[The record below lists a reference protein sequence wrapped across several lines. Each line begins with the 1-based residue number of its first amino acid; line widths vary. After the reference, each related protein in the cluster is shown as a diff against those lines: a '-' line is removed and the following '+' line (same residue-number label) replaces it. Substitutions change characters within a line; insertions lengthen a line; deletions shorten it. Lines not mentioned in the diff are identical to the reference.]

1 MRHLLA
7 QLRARATARALAAT
21 TFCEECGCVCTP
33 ACRHEALRERIRNE
47 AQRAAPLRYRL

>member
-7 QLRARATARALAAT
+7 QLRARAAARTLAAT

-33 ACRHEALRERIRNE
+33 ACRHDTLRERLRNE
-47 AQRAAPLRYRL
+47 AQYAAPWRY